1 MIRVEW
7 YQHLSAIERYQAV
20 ETSCLKRL
28 LHEIYLIYVDVVRET
43 LIFNHKHKKQ
53 EEEKMK
59 RCVLILGMILTLF
72 LLVSS
77 ASAKVV
83 IKLANAGPDNPD
95 NRSVKAIAIFKHNV
109 EKRTHGA
116 IEVQPYHARK
126 LGDEREMMEGAR
138 MGSIEMIF
146 VSSGPIPGFFPPVMV
161 FDIPYMFSSAP
172 AAWEFFESE
181 FGKKFESSFLKKT
194 GVRCLGITENGYRH
208 FTNNKRPIRT
218 PADMKGLKIRTM
230 QNPAHMAMV
239 RALGADPT
247 PIPFGELYMALQQGV
262 VDGMECPS
270 VLIHDMKFYE
280 VQNQM
285 ILDGHLYNPLFI
297 MANNKWF
304 TTKLTPEQ
312 QKIITEESLLLAH
325 VHDGFSQQ
333 ANRECEVK
341 LRAHGMNI
349 YKPTQDE
356 LAQFRKIAQPAGLEF
371 IRKKI
376 GDEWVNEA
384 LAAAKQAEAKVGD
397 QAEAIIQQHIKL
409 ANDLYK
415 KIK

>member
-1 MIRVEW
+1 
-7 YQHLSAIERYQAV
+7 
-20 ETSCLKRL
+20 
-28 LHEIYLIYVDVVRET
+28 
-43 LIFNHKHKKQ
+43 
-53 EEEKMK
+53 MK
-59 RCVLILGMILTLF
+59 RCVLVLILLLTVFALTT
-72 LLVSS
+72 S
-77 ASAKVV
+77 ASAKVI

-109 EKRTHGA
+109 EKRTNGA
-116 IEVQPYHARK
+116 IEVRPYHARK

-172 AAWEFFESE
+172 AAWEFFESD
-181 FGKKFESSFLKKT
+181 FGKKFQKSFLQKT

-208 FTNNKRPIRT
+208 FTNNKRPIRV
-218 PADMKGLKIRTM
+218 PSDMKGLKIRTM

-239 RALGADPT
+239 KALGADPT

-270 VLIHDMKFYE
+270 VLINDMKFYE

-304 TTKLTPEQ
+304 TTKLTKEQ
-312 QKIITEESLLLAH
+312 QKIIGEEALLLAH

-333 ANRECEVK
+333 ANRECEGK
-341 LRAHGMNI
+341 LRSHGMNI
-349 YKPTQDE
+349 YKPTQE
-356 LAQFRKIAQPAGLEF
+356 QLAQFREIAQPAGLKF
-371 IRKKI
+371 IRKKV
-376 GDEWVNEA
+376 GNEWVDEA
-384 LAAAKQAEAKVGD
+384 MAASKRAEEKVGSRAD
-397 QAEAIIQQHIKL
+397 AIIEQHIKM
-409 ANDLYK
+409 ANDLYNKMK
-415 KIK
+415 K

>member
-1 MIRVEW
+1 VEG
-7 YQHLSAIERYQAV
+7 LIEIA
-20 ETSCLKRL
+20 S
-28 LHEIYLIYVDVVRET
+28 
-43 LIFNHKHKKQ
+43 
-53 EEEKMK
+53 MK
-59 RCVLILGMILTLF
+59 RKRRGKMRKGFLVTVIIAVVFLF
-72 LLVSS
+72 VSG
-77 ASAKVV
+77 ASAKIV
-83 IKLANAGPDNPD
+83 IKMANAGPDNPD

-109 EKRTHGA
+109 EKRTNGA
-116 IEVQPYHARK
+116 IEVRPYHARK
-126 LGDEREMMEGAR
+126 LGDEREMMEGVR

-172 AAWEFFESE
+172 AAWDFFEGD
-181 FGKKFESSFLKKT
+181 FGKKFQKDFLKKT

-208 FTNNKRPIRT
+208 FTNNKRPIRV

-239 RALGADPT
+239 KALGADPT

-304 TTKLTPEQ
+304 TTKLTKEQ
-312 QKIITEESLLLAH
+312 QKVIAEESLLLAH

-341 LRAHGMNI
+341 LRNHGMNI
-349 YKPTQDE
+349 YKPSQAE
-356 LAQFRKIAQPAGLEF
+356 LGQFRKIAQPAGLQF

-376 GDEWVNEA
+376 GDEWVNA
-384 LAAAKQAEAKVGD
+384 AVSAAKKAEANVGN
-397 QAEAIIQQHIKL
+397 QAEAIITKHIKM

-415 KIK
+415 EIK

>member
-1 MIRVEW
+1 
-7 YQHLSAIERYQAV
+7 
-20 ETSCLKRL
+20 
-28 LHEIYLIYVDVVRET
+28 
-43 LIFNHKHKKQ
+43 
-53 EEEKMK
+53 MK
-59 RCVLILGMILTLF
+59 RFALVLIVFSVMLMF
-72 LLVSS
+72 VSG
-77 ASAKVV
+77 ASAKVI

-109 EKRTHGA
+109 EKRTNGA
-116 IEVQPYHARK
+116 IEVRPYHARK
-126 LGDEREMMEGAR
+126 LGDEREMMEGVR

-172 AAWEFFESE
+172 AAWEFFESD
-181 FGKKFESSFLKKT
+181 FGKKFKTEFLKKT

-208 FTNNKRPIRT
+208 FTNNKRPIKV

-239 RALGADPT
+239 KALGADPT

-285 ILDGHLYNPLFI
+285 ILDGHLYNPLFV
-297 MANNKWF
+297 MANDKWF

-312 QKIITEESLLLAH
+312 QKIIAEEALLLSH

-333 ANRECEVK
+333 ANRDCEVK
-341 LRAHGMNI
+341 LRSYGMHI
-349 YKPTQDE
+349 YKPTQEE
-356 LAQFRKIAQPAGLEF
+356 LARFREIAQPAGLKF

-376 GDEWVNEA
+376 GNEWVDGA
-384 LAAAKQAEAKVGD
+384 VAAAKRAETNVGD
-397 QAEAIIQQHIKL
+397 QSEAIIQKHIKM
-409 ANDLYK
+409 ANDLFK
-415 KIK
+415 GIK

>member
-1 MIRVEW
+1 MKRLFLV
-7 YQHLSAIERYQAV
+7 LFVSAIF
-20 ETSCLKRL
+20 L
-28 LHEIYLIYVDVVRET
+28 
-43 LIFNHKHKKQ
+43 
-53 EEEKMK
+53 M
-59 RCVLILGMILTLF
+59 GLTA
-72 LLVSS
+72 S
-77 ASAKVV
+77 ASAKVI
-83 IKLANAGPDNPD
+83 IKMANAGPDNPD

-109 EKRTHGA
+109 EKRTNGA
-116 IEVQPYHARK
+116 VEVRPYHARK
-126 LGDEREMMEGAR
+126 LGDEREMMEGVR

-172 AAWEFFESE
+172 AAWEFFESD
-181 FGKKFESSFLKKT
+181 FGKKFAQSFLKKT

-208 FTNNKRPIRT
+208 FTNNKRPIKV
-218 PADMKGLKIRTM
+218 PANMKGLKIRTM

-239 RALGADPT
+239 KALGADPT

-262 VDGMECPS
+262 VDGMECPT

-297 MANNKWF
+297 LANNRWF
-304 TTKLTPEQ
+304 TSKLTKEQ
-312 QKIITEESLLLAH
+312 QKIIAEESLLLAH
-325 VHDGFSQQ
+325 THDGFSQQ
-333 ANRECEVK
+333 ANKECEVK
-341 LRAHGMNI
+341 LRSHGMNI
-349 YKPTQDE
+349 YKPKAEE
-356 LAQFRKIAQPAGLEF
+356 LAQFRKIAQPAGLDF

-376 GDEWVNEA
+376 GNQWVDEA
-384 LAAAKQAEAKVGD
+384 LAAAKKAEDRVGSKAD
-397 QAEAIIQQHIKL
+397 TIISQHIKM